1 MKQIKTFWDPTGMI
15 QGFASLDAEKQC
27 NKFLKENASTIKL
40 KKVDHIFNNVGSYM
54 GLTIYYIDYS
64 NEQQ

>member
-1 MKQIKTFWDPTGMI
+1 MKQIKTFWEPHGMA
-15 QGFASLDAEKQC
+15 QGFANLDAEKQC
-27 NKFLKENASTIKL
+27 NEFLKENASTIKL
-40 KKVDHIFNNVGSYM
+40 EKVEHIFSNARGYM